1 MARTLTTI
9 ELSQTDK
16 NLLEAIKLKTG
27 QKSNVQVLRS
37 LIRKRYGEVADK
49 SKMKLAKEERL
60 TPGKSMLFKLVQM
73 RVIKK
78 VNKGGRLTS
87 RLMKFRRLTK
97 DHGIKGK
104 YKMSDGTIVKI

>member
-87 RLMKFRRLTK
+87 RLMKFRRLTR
-97 DHGIKGK
+97 DHSIKGN
-104 YKMSDGTIVKI
+104 YKMSDGTIVTI

>member
-1 MARTLTTI
+1 MAKLTTLQ
-9 ELSQTDK
+9 LSDVDR

-49 SKMKLAKEERL
+49 SKMKLAKDERL

-73 RVIKK
+73 RQIAK
-78 VNKGGRLTS
+78 VNSGGKLT
-87 RLMKFRRLTK
+87 RLMRFRKLTK
-97 DHGIKGK
+97 GHSIRGTYILA
-104 YKMSDGTIVKI
+104 DGSKVVI

>member
-1 MARTLTTI
+1 MVKQTSLQ
-9 ELSQTDK
+9 LSQTDR
-16 NLLEAIKLKTG
+16 NLLEAIKLKSG
-27 QKSNVQVLRS
+27 MKSNAEVLRS
-37 LIRKRYGEVADK
+37 LIRKRYSEVADK

-73 RVIKK
+73 RQIAK
-78 VNKGGRLTS
+78 VNSGGKLT
-87 RLMKFRRLTK
+87 RLMRFRKLTK

>member
-1 MARTLTTI
+1 MAKLTT
-9 ELSQTDK
+9 LQLTSTDR

-27 QKSNVQVLRS
+27 VKSNAEVLRS

-73 RVIKK
+73 RQIAK
-78 VNKGGRLTS
+78 VNSGGKLT
-87 RLMKFRRLTK
+87 RLMKFRRLTR
-97 DHGIKGK
+97 DHSIKGN

>member
-1 MARTLTTI
+1 MAKLTT
-9 ELSQTDK
+9 LQLTSTDR

-27 QKSNVQVLRS
+27 VKSNAEVLRS

-73 RVIKK
+73 RQIAK
-78 VNKGGRLTS
+78 VNSGGKLT

-97 DHGIKGK
+97 DHSIKGT
-104 YKMSDGTIVKI
+104 YILADGSKVVI

>member
-49 SKMKLAKEERL
+49 SKMKLAKDERI

-73 RVIKK
+73 RQIAK
-78 VNKGGRLTS
+78 VNSGGKLT
-87 RLMKFRRLTK
+87 RLMRFRKLTK